1 MLSDLESI
9 FFTKS
14 FFNSIGIEINL
25 ADFTDVNA
33 DFRENYLLNNSLVGI
48 EENTNFIFFCLNTR
62 VESPILNARL
72 RKLYLLNDKIRF
84 FGFGINSSYLNLP
97 IKLYGNSL
105 MILLKTLSN
114 KSDLSRDLLFNNSYN
129 YSIFDLERPKK
140 NGYLFLF
147 GLSFFHYHKASY
159 LLDFFKV

>member
-1 MLSDLESI
+1 MKLESGKYIQISWEKLAPLFFDNLVKDKDEDTSVLAFSGMLSDLESI

-72 RKLYLLNDKIRF
+72 RKLYLLND
-84 FGFGINSSYLNLP
+84 
-97 IKLYGNSL
+97 
-105 MILLKTLSN
+105 
-114 KSDLSRDLLFNNSYN
+114 
-129 YSIFDLERPKK
+129 
-140 NGYLFLF
+140 
-147 GLSFFHYHKASY
+147 
-159 LLDFFKV
+159 